1 MGMDDKAY
9 DINEELDNLE
19 RERIEKQNVLDFHHE
34 ELQDI
39 KIQLSLL
46 KEKAKI
52 SNEIKSRLN
61 EKIQE
66 SDNCHAKIKSHQNE
80 LKQINEKIIEIR
92 EALLDQQQVMISE
105 VKPLIKSQIPSETS
119 YTAPQIQVTPDVIAD
134 QRLGIME
141 KTFRELIVKVLD
153 LREPWTKDKIP
164 SDIIRKVT
172 EQRQKNNILD
182 DVEVPLVNELDF
194 THYKEIFIYNA
205 NWQLFK
211 DVFVDRQGLETK
223 LTELA
228 PIRNIIA
235 HHKRAITETESKRVD
250 VYFDDIMKLIIRYEG
265 K

>member
-1 MGMDDKAY
+1 MGIDDEAY
-9 DINEELDNLE
+9 DLNKELDSLE
-19 RERIEKQNVLDFHHE
+19 RERIEKQSILDFRHE
-34 ELQDI
+34 ELDDI
-39 KIQLSLL
+39 EIQLLML

-52 SNEIKSRLN
+52 SKDVKFRLE

-66 SDNCHAKIKSHQNE
+66 RNNCHVKIKLYQNE

-92 EALLDQQQVMISE
+92 ETLLEQKQIMFDEAKSE
-105 VKPLIKSQIPSETS
+105 LESFTPSETS

-134 QRLGIME
+134 QRLGTME

-182 DVEVPLVNELDF
+182 DVEVPLINELDF

-211 DVFVDRQGLETK
+211 DIFVDRQGLETK